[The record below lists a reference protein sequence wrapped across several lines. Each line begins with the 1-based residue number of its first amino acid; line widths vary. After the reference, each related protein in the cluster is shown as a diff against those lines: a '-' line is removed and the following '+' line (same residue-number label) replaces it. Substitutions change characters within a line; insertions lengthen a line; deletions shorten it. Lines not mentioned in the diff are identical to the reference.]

1 MKLRSAST
9 PAVSTDLSV
18 ITVRLV
24 SGTCGGARVGVVQA
38 PAGCSE
44 RYGLLMAS

>member
-1 MKLRSAST
+1 MKRRSVST
-9 PAVSTDLSV
+9 PPARSDLGV
-18 ITVRLV
+18 IDLRLV